1 MNWDCS
7 QEDRIFNLLIEENEF
22 LKEQIKKKDETI
34 DFLEELIV
42 RRGKYNGD
50 IYSNNYKV

>member
-22 LKEQIKKKDETI
+22 LKDQIKEKDNLI
-34 DFLEELIV
+34 KFLQELVKINE
-42 RRGKYNGD
+42 GKN
-50 IYSNNYKV
+50 

>member
-50 IYSNNYKV
+50 IHSNNYKV

>member
-42 RRGKYNGD
+42 RRRKYNGD